1 MPVPNQPVTLTA
13 EQVAELNSEL
23 ATMRHHINN
32 KLAVIIGALEIIHMK
47 PESLERTLKSLGKQP
62 MEIHA
67 SLLKFTAEFE
77 QIFGITR
84 N

>member
-13 EQVAELNSEL
+13 EQVAELNSKL
-23 ATMRHHINN
+23 STMRHHINN

-47 PESLERTLKSLGKQP
+47 PESTENTLKSLGKQP
-62 MEIHA
+62 MEIHT

-84 N
+84 S